1 MSVLSPR
8 AALDLAARL
17 LMREGFALAARNERG
32 DSFYLKRPDCPWHIR
47 LSNHSRTAKQRKR
60 RKDILTSLVID
71 KPRSAE
77 QVEALVQGAL
87 RDFAAN
93 RIARDV
99 PKA

>member
-1 MSVLSPR
+1 
-8 AALDLAARL
+8 
-17 LMREGFALAARNERG
+17 MREGFALAARNERG
-32 DSFYLKRPDCPWHIR
+32 DSLYLKPPERPWHIR

-60 RKDILTSLVID
+60 RTDILTSLVID

-77 QVEALVQGAL
+77 QVEALVRAAL

-99 PKA
+99 PEA